1 MTKENQQTQGNGSL
15 SQGGDPKVQGVGQ
28 AEAQADDDEISN
40 LSDQRHARQS
50 PDPTHP
56 ARKK

>member
-1 MTKENQQTQGNGSL
+1 MINDKQQTQGNGRL
-15 SQGGDPKVQGVGQ
+15 PQGSNPKVQGVGR
-28 AEAQADDDEISN
+28 AEVQADDDEISN

-50 PDPTHP
+50 PDPAHP